1 MGHIF
6 SQLGHLFLQAL
17 PTAVLVFVLMF
28 ILDRLLFRRL
38 IEVLNERAART
49 TGALARA
56 GEQAD
61 LAETRARE
69 YEAAFQAVRQEI
81 YRQREAERKRTLVER
96 EAALEMAHK
105 VAESHLAKARADL
118 AAEVERA
125 KAELTVTCQ
134 TLAIQIADSLVG
146 NGTGPDSRRIN

>member
-6 SQLGHLFLQAL
+6 SQLGQLFLQAL

-38 IEVLNERAART
+38 LEVLNEREART
-49 TGALARA
+49 TGALERAR
-56 GEQAD
+56 EQAD

-69 YEAAFQAVRQEI
+69 YEAAFQAVRQEV
-81 YRQREAERKRTLVER
+81 YRQRETERKRTLAER
-96 EAALEMAHK
+96 EAALEMARK

-118 AAEVERA
+118 ALEVARA
-125 KAELTVTCQ
+125 KTELNNACQ
-134 TLAIQIADSLVG
+134 TLAGQIADSLVG
-146 NGTGPDSRRIN
+146 NGSGSGRVQ

>member
-17 PTAVLVFVLMF
+17 PTAVLVFILMF

-96 EAALEMAHK
+96 EAALEMARK

-125 KAELTVTCQ
+125 KAELNVTCQ
-134 TLAIQIADSLVG
+134 TLANQIADSLVG
-146 NGTGPDSRRIN
+146 NGTGSDSGRIN